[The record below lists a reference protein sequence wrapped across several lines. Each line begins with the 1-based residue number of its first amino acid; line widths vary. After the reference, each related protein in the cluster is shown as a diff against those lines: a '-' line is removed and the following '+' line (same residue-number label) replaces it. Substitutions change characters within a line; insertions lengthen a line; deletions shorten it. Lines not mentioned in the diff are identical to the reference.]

1 VQGEIVMA
9 IDFTL
14 THEQKVLQET
24 ARDFAESV
32 LRPVVREADE
42 EPDPLRAFNLTKPAY
57 REAVKRGIAFSMLP
71 KQYGGGGLSNV
82 DFVIAAEEICA
93 VDPGSA
99 TTILV
104 NGLGLMPVWYYGTEE
119 QKERFISRATSD
131 TSGEFIV
138 GYAASE
144 PPGSPGGTANFDAP
158 AVNGAG
164 MSVTADLDGDEY
176 VVNGRK
182 YWPCN
187 VGGWDNQGA
196 DLNLVIVRTDREAG
210 GTRALSA
217 LVVERGTPGVTYSSI
232 STSGQRLA
240 PNCEIVFDGARVPA
254 ANLIEGTRGNGD
266 LLINRNF
273 AWSGPVAGIAAVGV
287 ARAAYEAALEWTKT
301 YTAGGPQPIIEYQ
314 YPGYV
319 LGDVATKI
327 EAARYFCWKGAHYID
342 EHDYHGELVG
352 AMNKVLC
359 TEMLFDCV
367 YKCMQVVGVN
377 SVDRKHMFER
387 YLREA
392 SILPLYDAGNFGM
405 QRRRIHGVM
414 AHSSFDSRAIMDN
427 RAVVFDK
434 AMEGIDTIPGPRA
447 AMAESFRPAGA
458 DMSAGAPAD

>member
-1 VQGEIVMA
+1 MA

-14 THEQKVLQET
+14 TAAQLELQES
-24 ARDFAESV
+24 ARDFAQNV
-32 LRPVVREADE
+32 LLPVVREADE
-42 EPDPLRAFNLTKPAY
+42 EPEPLRGFNLTKPAY
-57 REAVKRGIAFSMLP
+57 REAVQRGIAFSMLP
-71 KQYGGGGLSNV
+71 KEYGGGGLSNV

-93 VDPGSA
+93 VDPGFA

-119 QKERFISRATSD
+119 QKQRFITAATAD

-144 PPGSPGGTANFDAP
+144 PAGTPGGTANFDAP
-158 AVNGAG
+158 ASGGAG
-164 MSVTADLDGDEY
+164 MAVTAHLDGDDY

-196 DLNLVIVRTDREAG
+196 NLNLVVVRTDTEAD
-210 GTRALSA
+210 GTTGLSA
-217 LVVERGTPGVTYSSI
+217 LIVERGTPGVTYTSI
-232 STSGQRLA
+232 STCGQRLA
-240 PNCEIVFDGARVPA
+240 PNCEIVFDNARVPA
-254 ANLIEGTRGNGD
+254 ANMLEGAKGNGD

-287 ARAAYEAALEWTKT
+287 ARAAYEDALAWAKT
-301 YTAGGPQPIIEYQ
+301 YTGGGARPIIDHQ

-319 LGDVATKI
+319 LGDVATAI
-327 EAARYFCWKGAHYID
+327 EAARYFCWKGAHYLD
-342 EHDYHGELVG
+342 HHDYHGELVG
-352 AMNKVLC
+352 AMNKVFC
-359 TEMLFDCV
+359 TELLMDSV

-377 SVDRKHMFER
+377 SVDRKHRFER

-392 SILPLYDAGNFGM
+392 AILPLYDAGNFGM

-414 AHSSFDSRAIMDN
+414 AHSAFDP
-427 RAVVFDK
+427 RAVMNNDAVEFTK
-434 AMEGIDTIPGPRA
+434 EMEGIDTMPGPIA
-447 AMAESFRPAGA
+447 
-458 DMSAGAPAD
+458 APAPLPV